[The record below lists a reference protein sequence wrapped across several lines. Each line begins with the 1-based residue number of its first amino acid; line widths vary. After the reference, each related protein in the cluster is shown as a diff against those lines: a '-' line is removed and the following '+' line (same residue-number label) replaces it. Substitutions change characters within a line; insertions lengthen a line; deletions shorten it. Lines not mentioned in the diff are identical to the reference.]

1 MSWRKALARK
11 QLKPLG
17 AQLARNF
24 EERYST
30 LPFAERWAF
39 PMLEKP
45 FPEADEE
52 KSAIQMECTGKE
64 TDQCEIFRNLSRIEM
79 RR

>member
-1 MSWRKALARK
+1 MLENKIHQTYTESQGRVHGGKQARK

-30 LPFAERWAF
+30 LPFAERWAY

-45 FPEADEE
+45 FPKPMKKVA
-52 KSAIQMECTGKE
+52 KVNECTSE
-64 TDQCEIFRNLSRIEM
+64 EIN
-79 RR
+79 